1 MPLIWISNQTKQK
14 ILKERIKKKKKVASF
29 YGKNIILP
37 HLLWNRYSGTITV
50 WSVLPAKQGSNYL
63 CFHCVT
69 LQEATMQN
77 NQPKEASGDT
87 DGRTNCL
94 RKEKT

>member
-1 MPLIWISNQTKQK
+1 MGR
-14 ILKERIKKKKKVASF
+14 ILYCF
-29 YGKNIILP
+29 TF
-37 HLLWNRYSGTITV
+37 SGIGTLALYNCLEC
-50 WSVLPAKQGSNYL
+50 SLPAKQGSNYL

-94 RKEKT
+94 RKEKNLITSNALKLL